1 MKKKLVYLGFVS
13 VSVAI
18 PLKVFL
24 DKVDKETQ
32 QVYSQG
38 QVYLA
43 KVNIDKLRLLQ
54 EVRCDWM
61 DLGTYFQQKASE
73 KGFEPYVAAI
83 IPRESAGDVYATG
96 CDPCPI
102 DPEAAMKRKNHPINS
117 VWLRVVFDKG
127 LNSYCLRQNATRE
140 NTCSVGFGLMQ
151 ITSHTLSDEKYTGV
165 VQPYALLDTKAP
177 LVKGSKDYSAV
188 NEEPKNSPYNPC
200 TNIEVGLSILKD
212 KYRACS
218 KYGDDTVRRMACAV
232 CYYNGRADYLVHIRE
247 TVIDRGQAGLLVR
260 AGFIKDGLVE
270 GLKNFVVKI
279 AGFVNINIDRCSM
292 I

>member
-1 MKKKLVYLGFVS
+1 VKKKLVYLGFVGA
-13 VSVAI
+13 SVAI
-18 PLKVFL
+18 PLKIFV
-24 DKVDKETQ
+24 DKADKETQ
-32 QVYSQG
+32 QAYQQG

-54 EVRCDWM
+54 EVRCNGV

-83 IPRESAGDVYATG
+83 IPQESAGDVYATG
-96 CDPCPI
+96 CDPCPK
-102 DPEAAMKRKNHPINS
+102 DPAAAMRRKNHPINS
-117 VWLRVVFDKG
+117 EWLRVVFDKG
-127 LNSYCLRQNATRE
+127 LNSYCLRRNADRD

-151 ITSHTLSDEKYTGV
+151 ITSHTLSEGKYTGI

-188 NEEPKNSPYNPC
+188 NSEPKNSPYNPC

-212 KYRACS
+212 KYNACV
-218 KYGDDTVRRMACAV
+218 KYSDNPVKRMACAV
-232 CYYNGRADYLVHIRE
+232 CSYNGRVDYLGHIRE

-260 AGFIKDGLVE
+260 VGFIKDGLVE
-270 GLKNFVVKI
+270 GLKDFIVKI
-279 AGFVNINIDRCSM
+279 ARFVNITIDRCSM